1 MNLSK
6 IKQFVKQ
13 NGDKFIVV
21 ENDEPEIVVM
31 SFEEYVKLTGAA
43 EADKK
48 KVSAVSKEP
57 EAKTIVDADDS
68 LRETEFIDSPVL
80 EIGGFRRH
88 AEDIRLE
95 DLPL

>member
-31 SFEEYVKLTGAA
+31 SFKEYVKLVGFKETPEKIIIKA
-43 EADKK
+43 
-48 KVSAVSKEP
+48 KEP
-57 EAKTIVDADDS
+57 KTSVELGES
-68 LRETEFIDSPVL
+68 LAETEFMAPAAQETPV
-80 EIGGFRRH
+80 FSRRS
-88 AEDIRLE
+88 EEIRLE